1 VGLRGLHDESLVDV
15 RDHTAA
21 SNSGLDQSV
30 ELFVTAD
37 SQLQVTGSD
46 ALDLE
51 VLRGVA
57 RKFEN
62 FSGQVLEDR
71 GRVHSR
77 SRTNSAAGVDSGLED
92 SVNSS
97 NGELHEKVSKN
108 SAKRQAP
115 TA

>member
-1 VGLRGLHDESLVDV
+1 MGLRGLHDESLVDV

-21 SNSGLDQSV
+21 SNGGLDQSV

-51 VLRGVA
+51 VLRGIA
-57 RKFEN
+57 RQFKD

-77 SRTNSAAGVDSGLED
+77 GCTNSAAGVDSGLED

-97 NGELHEKVSKN
+97 NGELHVKVSKS
-108 SAKRQAP
+108 SAMRQES